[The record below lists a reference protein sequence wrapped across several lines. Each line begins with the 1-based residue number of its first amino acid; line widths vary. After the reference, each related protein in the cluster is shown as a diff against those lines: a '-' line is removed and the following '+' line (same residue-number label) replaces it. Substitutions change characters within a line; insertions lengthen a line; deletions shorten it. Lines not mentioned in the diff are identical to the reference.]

1 MFASQG
7 LRVLLRLTSVAMV
20 STCAAPAPY
29 FVLSSHALLHARLLL
44 VVQSLPEVAGK
55 WQLVEICVGPPPLE
69 LASPADLSEDGA
81 TCSLTSAPAS
91 RDVAASVVPCTA
103 ARLAGAPDGAL
114 VVHV

>member
-81 TCSLTSAPAS
+81 TCSLTFFSC
-91 RDVAASVVPCTA
+91 DVAASVVPCTA

-114 VVHV
+114 VVDV